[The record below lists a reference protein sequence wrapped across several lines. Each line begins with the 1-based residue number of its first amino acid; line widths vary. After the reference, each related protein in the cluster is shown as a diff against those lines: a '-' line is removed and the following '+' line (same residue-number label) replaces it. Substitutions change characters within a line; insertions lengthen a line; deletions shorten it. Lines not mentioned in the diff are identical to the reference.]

1 MWISKQIYVGKRLTH
16 LMFHTLATYL
26 LSLFKVEI
34 HTPETVCI
42 LLKCGAFLASA
53 RNIGLGI
60 HTICCYQLGL
70 FLVNCSAIYMPLVM
84 MGEILLERECA
95 ECLHCLMVLKKY
107 LKINCFHIVNNVLN
121 VFHSQK
127 GVNHCW
133 ALSLCYLVNILS
145 RFWCLQLL
153 LV

>member
-1 MWISKQIYVGKRLTH
+1 
-16 LMFHTLATYL
+16 MFHTLATYL

-53 RNIGLGI
+53 RNIEIGNSHHL
-60 HTICCYQLGL
+60 LL
-70 FLVNCSAIYMPLVM
+70 LVRPVPSIIVLQSTCLWWWWGKYCW
-84 MGEILLERECA
+84 RECA

-107 LKINCFHIVNNVLN
+107 LKINCFLIVNNVLN
-121 VFHSQK
+121 VFQSQK

-133 ALSLCYLVNILS
+133 VLSLCYLAKILS
-145 RFWCLQLL
+145 RFWCL
-153 LV
+153 